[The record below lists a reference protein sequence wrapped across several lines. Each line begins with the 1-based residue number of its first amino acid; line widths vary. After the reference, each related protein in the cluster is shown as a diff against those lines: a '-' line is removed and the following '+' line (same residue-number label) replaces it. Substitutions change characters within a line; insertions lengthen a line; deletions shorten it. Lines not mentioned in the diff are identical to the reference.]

1 IACVWLAGGYNV
13 NLRYLDETQ
22 ITAARQQYIEEHIL
36 SQAVEIAW
44 LVIESVPERL
54 ELKKLVFEELS
65 KLQQQ
70 IAFWVLIRPLLNR
83 ASCWKIWMPQLDV
96 GV

>member
-1 IACVWLAGGYNV
+1 MADALQTSHRAQGKVSFF
-13 NLRYLDETQ
+13 TQ
-22 ITAARQQYIEEHIL
+22 YL

-65 KLQQQ
+65 KLAATDC
-70 IAFWVLIRPLLNR
+70 ILGSNSSSFKSSL
-83 ASCWKIWMPQLDV
+83 MLDNMDATV

>member
-1 IACVWLAGGYNV
+1 MHFKLP
-13 NLRYLDETQ
+13 T
-22 ITAARQQYIEEHIL
+22 EHKEKFPFSLKIL